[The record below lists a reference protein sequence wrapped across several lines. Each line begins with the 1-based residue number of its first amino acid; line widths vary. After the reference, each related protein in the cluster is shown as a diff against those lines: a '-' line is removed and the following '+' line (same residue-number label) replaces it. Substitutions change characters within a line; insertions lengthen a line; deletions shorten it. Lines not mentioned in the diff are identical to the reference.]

1 VETMPKSVTTHPEE
15 MEVVIIVDRLEEADN
30 NTMAD
35 TKFISVKEMV
45 EAWDKKLA
53 LEDKVEFRDNKE
65 GANVDRR
72 TSDRFKSLTKCFEES
87 EQQGVRGIDGVDI
100 LGSNSEVTDKPTYPT
115 TNFTFKYSSF
125 SEMGRKSEMKMKVN
139 IPRQQKLCVVRRE
152 RSLLDEISTNG
163 KRVREV
169 ECEIYLPVSL
179 NKKKLKVSPMCTP
192 N

>member
-1 VETMPKSVTTHPEE
+1 MAAVGRSEHLNLRETCV
-15 MEVVIIVDRLEEADN
+15 
-30 NTMAD
+30 
-35 TKFISVKEMV
+35 
-45 EAWDKKLA
+45 LA
-53 LEDKVEFRDNKE
+53 
-65 GANVDRR
+65 GWYWWW
-72 TSDRFKSLTKCFEES
+72 
-87 EQQGVRGIDGVDI
+87 VDI

-115 TNFTFKYSSF
+115 TNSTFKYSSF
-125 SEMGRKSEMKMKVN
+125 SEMGRKSKMKMKVH

-192 N
+192 NWGIYIYSRHIIVFSSKSSSLYRTRLLQRNISTFKIQVAESSLV

>member
-1 VETMPKSVTTHPEE
+1 
-15 MEVVIIVDRLEEADN
+15 
-30 NTMAD
+30 
-35 TKFISVKEMV
+35 
-45 EAWDKKLA
+45 
-53 LEDKVEFRDNKE
+53 
-65 GANVDRR
+65 VDRR

-87 EQQGVRGIDGVDI
+87 EQQGVRGSDGVDI

-115 TNFTFKYSSF
+115 TNSTFKYSSF
-125 SEMGRKSEMKMKVN
+125 SEMGRKSKMKMKVH